1 MVYLKTKWFK
11 LDNAA
16 KIFPPTS
23 NKNDPKVFRFT
34 CILKEKIDQNILQE
48 SVNESLI
55 FFPNF
60 RSILKKGFFW
70 HYLETTNL
78 NPIIK
83 EEKKDICSSIYN
95 KNKKK
100 LLFRV
105 NYYKNRIN
113 LEVYHALT
121 DGTGALEFLKTI
133 VYIYVSKKYNIE
145 EFSFD
150 YDASLN
156 EKSSD
161 SFNKYYKFQLN
172 KIEKSNKVYQIK
184 GDKLNKINVINGC
197 MNTNDLISLAHKYN
211 TTLTCL
217 IVSIYILAIKENMD
231 LKDENKFIEIDVPV
245 NLRKYFKSQTARNF
259 FSVIKLKYKG
269 SNNLE
274 DIIKYVDRNLKDELK
289 KDNLFKTMNK
299 YANFEHNFLI
309 RLIPLFIKN
318 FILKI
323 IMRYIKSTSTVT
335 NLGIIKVDDL
345 IKDYIDSFEV
355 YVSTDKMQISMCSYL
370 DKLNISFTSIFDNMD
385 IIKNFYRKLS
395 SFGID
400 IIITTNKMG
409 GKNENMQKM

>member
-1 MVYLKTKWFK
+1 MKRKWFK

-16 KIFPPTS
+16 KIFPPVS
-23 NKNDPKVFRFT
+23 NKKDPKVFRFV
-34 CILKEKIDQNILQE
+34 CVLKENIDKDILQE
-48 SVNESLI
+48 SVQEALN

-70 HYLETTNL
+70 HYLETTDF

-83 EEKKDICSSIYN
+83 EEKKDICSPIYN
-95 KNKKK
+95 KKKKK

-133 VYIYVSKKYNIE
+133 VHIYISKKHNIE
-145 EFSFD
+145 EFNFD

-172 KIEKSNKVYQIK
+172 KIEKSNNVYRIK
-184 GDKLNKINVINGC
+184 GDKLDKIRVINGC
-197 MNTNDLISLAHKYN
+197 MNTKDLVDLAHKYN
-211 TTLTCL
+211 TTLTGL
-217 IVSIYILAIKENMD
+217 IVSIYILAIKENMN
-231 LKDENKFIEIDVPV
+231 LKDENKYICIDIPV

-259 FSVIKLKYKG
+259 FSVIKLKYNG
-269 SNNLE
+269 FDNLE
-274 DIIKYVDRNLKDELK
+274 DIIKYVDKNLKEELK

-299 YANFEHNFLI
+299 YAAFEHNFLI

-323 IMRYIKSTSTVT
+323 IIKFVKTTSTVT
-335 NLGIIKVDDL
+335 NLGIIKVDNS

-370 DKLNISFTSIFDNMD
+370 DKLNISFTSIFDSMD

-400 IIITTNKMG
+400 IIITTNKIE
-409 GKNENMQKM
+409 GKE

>member
-1 MVYLKTKWFK
+1 MKRKWFK

-16 KIFPPTS
+16 KIFPPVS
-23 NKNDPKVFRFT
+23 NKKDPKVFRFV
-34 CILKEKIDQNILQE
+34 CVLKENIDKDILQE
-48 SVNESLI
+48 AVNEALN

-70 HYLETTNL
+70 HYLETTDF

-83 EEKKDICSSIYN
+83 EEKKDICSPIYN
-95 KNKKK
+95 KRKKK

-133 VYIYVSKKYNIE
+133 VHIYISKKYDIE
-145 EFSFD
+145 EFNFD
-150 YDASLN
+150 YDASIN

-184 GDKLNKINVINGC
+184 GEKLNKIKVINGC
-197 MNTNDLISLAHKYN
+197 MNTKDLIDLAHNYN
-211 TTLTCL
+211 TTLTGL

-231 LKDENKFIEIDVPV
+231 LKDENKFITIDIPV

-259 FSVIKLKYKG
+259 FSVIKLKYNG
-269 SNNLE
+269 SDNLE
-274 DIIKYVDRNLKDELK
+274 DIIKYVDKNLKKELK

-299 YANFEHNFLI
+299 YATFEHNFLI
-309 RLIPLFIKN
+309 RLIPLFVKN

-323 IMRYIKSTSTVT
+323 IIKFVKTTSTVT
-335 NLGIIKVDDL
+335 NLGIIKVDDS

-355 YVSTDKMQISMCSYL
+355 YVSTDKIQISMCSYL

-395 SFGID
+395 SFGIE
-400 IIITTNKMG
+400 IIISSNNVEG
-409 GKNENMQKM
+409 EE

>member
-1 MVYLKTKWFK
+1 MKKKWFK

-16 KIFPPTS
+16 KIFPPVS
-23 NKNDPKVFRFT
+23 NRKDPKVFRFV
-34 CILKEKIDQNILQE
+34 CVLKENIDKNILQE
-48 SVNESLI
+48 SVNEALN

-70 HYLETTNL
+70 HYLETTDF

-83 EEKKDICSSIYN
+83 EEKKDICSPIYN

-133 VYIYVSKKYNIE
+133 VHIYISKKYDIE
-145 EFSFD
+145 EFNFD

-161 SFNKYYKFQLN
+161 SFNKYYQFLLN
-172 KIEKSNKVYQIK
+172 KIKKSAKVYQIK
-184 GDKLNKINVINGC
+184 GDKLNKIRVINGC
-197 MNTNDLISLAHKYN
+197 MNTKNLIDIAHKYN
-211 TTLTCL
+211 TTLTGL

-231 LKDENKFIEIDVPV
+231 LKDENKFITIDIPA

-259 FSVIKLKYKG
+259 FSVIKLKYNG

-274 DIIKYVDRNLKDELK
+274 DIIKYVDKNLKKELK

-299 YANFEHNFLI
+299 YATIEHNFLV
-309 RLIPLFIKN
+309 RLVPLFIKN
-318 FILKI
+318 IILRFASYLSNKDLT
-323 IMRYIKSTSTVT
+323 TSVT
-335 NLGIIKVDDL
+335 NLGVIKLPDE
-345 IKDYIDSFEV
+345 IKDFVDSFEV
-355 YVSTDKMQISMCSYL
+355 YVSTDKMQMAICSYL
-370 DKLNISFTSIFDNMD
+370 DKLNISFTSVFISTD
-385 IIKNFYRKLS
+385 IIKDFYRKLVS
-395 SFGID
+395 YGID
-400 IIITTNKMG
+400 ITIISNRL
-409 GKNENMQKM
+409 E

>member
-1 MVYLKTKWFK
+1 MKRKWFK

-16 KIFPPTS
+16 KIFPPVS
-23 NKNDPKVFRFT
+23 NKKDPKVFRFV
-34 CILKEKIDQNILQE
+34 CVLKENIDKDILQE
-48 SVNESLI
+48 SVNEALN

-70 HYLETTNL
+70 HYLETTDF

-83 EEKKDICSSIYN
+83 EEKKDICSPIYN
-95 KNKKK
+95 KKKKK

-133 VYIYVSKKYNIE
+133 VHIYISKKYNIE
-145 EFSFD
+145 EFNFD

-184 GDKLNKINVINGC
+184 GDKLNKIRVINGC
-197 MNTNDLISLAHKYN
+197 MNTKDLIDLAHKYN
-211 TTLTCL
+211 TTLTGL
-217 IVSIYILAIKENMD
+217 IVSIYILAIKENMN
-231 LKDENKFIEIDVPV
+231 LKDENNYICIDIPV

-259 FSVIKLKYKG
+259 FSVIKLKYNG
-269 SNNLE
+269 SDNLE
-274 DIIKYVDRNLKDELK
+274 EIIKYVDKNLKKELK

-299 YANFEHNFLI
+299 YATFEHNFLI
-309 RLIPLFIKN
+309 RLIPLFVKY

-323 IMRYIKSTSTVT
+323 IIKFVKTTSTVT
-335 NLGIIKVDDL
+335 NLGIIKVDDS

-370 DKLNISFTSIFDNMD
+370 DKLNIAFTSMFDNMD
-385 IIKNFYRKLS
+385 IIKCFYRKLS

-400 IIITTNKMG
+400 IIITS
-409 GKNENMQKM
+409 NEIEGVE

>member
-1 MVYLKTKWFK
+1 MKRKWFK

-16 KIFPPTS
+16 KIFPPVS
-23 NKNDPKVFRFT
+23 NKKDPKVFRFV
-34 CILKEKIDQNILQE
+34 CVLKGNVDKNILQE
-48 SVNESLI
+48 SVNEALN

-70 HYLETTNL
+70 HYLETTDF

-83 EEKKDICSSIYN
+83 EEKKDICSPIYN
-95 KNKKK
+95 KKKKK

-133 VYIYVSKKYNIE
+133 VHIYISKKYNIE
-145 EFSFD
+145 EFNFD

-184 GDKLNKINVINGC
+184 GDKLNKIRVINGC
-197 MNTNDLISLAHKYN
+197 MNTKDLIDLAHKYN
-211 TTLTCL
+211 TTLTGL
-217 IVSIYILAIKENMD
+217 IVSIYILAIKENMN
-231 LKDENKFIEIDVPV
+231 LKDENNYICIDIPV

-259 FSVIKLKYKG
+259 FSVIKLKYNG
-269 SNNLE
+269 SDNLE
-274 DIIKYVDRNLKDELK
+274 EIIKYVDKNLKKELK

-299 YANFEHNFLI
+299 YATFEHNFLI
-309 RLIPLFIKN
+309 RLIPLFVKN

-323 IMRYIKSTSTVT
+323 IIKFVKTTSTVT
-335 NLGIIKVDDL
+335 NLGIIKVDDS

-370 DKLNISFTSIFDNMD
+370 DKLNIAFTSMFDNMD
-385 IIKNFYRKLS
+385 IIKCFYRKLS

-400 IIITTNKMG
+400 IIITSNKIEG
-409 GKNENMQKM
+409 VE

>member
-1 MVYLKTKWFK
+1 
-11 LDNAA
+11 
-16 KIFPPTS
+16 
-23 NKNDPKVFRFT
+23 
-34 CILKEKIDQNILQE
+34 
-48 SVNESLI
+48 
-55 FFPNF
+55 
-60 RSILKKGFFW
+60 
-70 HYLETTNL
+70 
-78 NPIIK
+78 
-83 EEKKDICSSIYN
+83 
-95 KNKKK
+95 
-100 LLFRV
+100 
-105 NYYKNRIN
+105 
-113 LEVYHALT
+113 
-121 DGTGALEFLKTI
+121 
-133 VYIYVSKKYNIE
+133 
-145 EFSFD
+145 
-150 YDASLN
+150 
-156 EKSSD
+156 
-161 SFNKYYKFQLN
+161 
-172 KIEKSNKVYQIK
+172 
-184 GDKLNKINVINGC
+184 

-211 TTLTCL
+211 TTLTGL
-217 IVSIYILAIKENMD
+217 IVSIYILAIKDNMD

-400 IIITTNKMG
+400 IIIITNKMG

>member
-1 MVYLKTKWFK
+1 MKRKWFK

-16 KIFPPTS
+16 KIFPPVS
-23 NKNDPKVFRFT
+23 NKKDPKVFRFV
-34 CILKEKIDQNILQE
+34 CVLKENIDKDILQE
-48 SVNESLI
+48 SVNEALN

-70 HYLETTNL
+70 HYLETTDF

-83 EEKKDICSSIYN
+83 EEKKDICSPIYN
-95 KNKKK
+95 KKKKK

-133 VYIYVSKKYNIE
+133 VHIYISKKYNIE
-145 EFSFD
+145 EFNFD

-184 GDKLNKINVINGC
+184 GDKLNKIRVINGC
-197 MNTNDLISLAHKYN
+197 MNTKDLIDLAHKYN
-211 TTLTCL
+211 TTLTGL
-217 IVSIYILAIKENMD
+217 IVSIYILAIKENMN
-231 LKDENKFIEIDVPV
+231 LKDENNYICIDIPV

-259 FSVIKLKYKG
+259 FSVIKLKYNG
-269 SNNLE
+269 SDNLE
-274 DIIKYVDRNLKDELK
+274 DIIKYVDKNLKKELK

-299 YANFEHNFLI
+299 YATFEHNFLI
-309 RLIPLFIKN
+309 RLIPLFVKN

-323 IMRYIKSTSTVT
+323 IIKFVKTTSTVT
-335 NLGIIKVDDL
+335 NLGIIKVDDS

-370 DKLNISFTSIFDNMD
+370 DKLNIAFTSMFDNMD
-385 IIKNFYRKLS
+385 IIKCFYRKLS

-400 IIITTNKMG
+400 IIITS
-409 GKNENMQKM
+409 NEIEGVE

>member
-1 MVYLKTKWFK
+1 MKRKWFK

-16 KIFPPTS
+16 KIFPPVS
-23 NKNDPKVFRFT
+23 NKKDPKVFRFV
-34 CILKEKIDQNILQE
+34 CVLKENIDKDILQE
-48 SVNESLI
+48 AVNEALN

-70 HYLETTNL
+70 HYLETTDF

-83 EEKKDICSSIYN
+83 EEKKDICSPIYN
-95 KNKKK
+95 KRKKK

-133 VYIYVSKKYNIE
+133 VHIYISKKYDIE
-145 EFSFD
+145 EFNFD
-150 YDASLN
+150 YDASIN
-156 EKSSD
+156 EKSTD

-172 KIEKSNKVYQIK
+172 KIEKPNKVYQIK
-184 GDKLNKINVINGC
+184 GEKLNKIRVINGC
-197 MNTNDLISLAHKYN
+197 MNTKDLIDLAHKYN
-211 TTLTCL
+211 TTLTGL
-217 IVSIYILAIKENMD
+217 IVSIYILAIKENMN
-231 LKDENKFIEIDVPV
+231 LKDGNKFITIDIPV

-259 FSVIKLKYKG
+259 FSVIKLKYNG
-269 SNNLE
+269 SDNLE
-274 DIIKYVDRNLKDELK
+274 DIIKYVDKNLKKGLK

-299 YANFEHNFLI
+299 YATFEHNFLI
-309 RLIPLFIKN
+309 RLIPLFVKN

-323 IMRYIKSTSTVT
+323 IIKFVKTTSTVT
-335 NLGIIKVDDL
+335 NLGIIKVDDS

-400 IIITTNKMG
+400 IIISSNNVEG
-409 GKNENMQKM
+409 VE

>member
-1 MVYLKTKWFK
+1 MKKKWFK

-16 KIFPPTS
+16 KIFPPVS
-23 NKNDPKVFRFT
+23 NRKDPKVFRFV
-34 CILKEKIDQNILQE
+34 CVLKENIDKNILQE
-48 SVNESLI
+48 SVNEALN

-70 HYLETTNL
+70 HYLETTDF
-78 NPIIK
+78 NPNIK
-83 EEKKDICSSIYN
+83 EEKKDICSPIYN
-95 KNKKK
+95 KRKKK

-133 VYIYVSKKYNIE
+133 VHIYISKKYDIE
-145 EFSFD
+145 EFNFD
-150 YDASLN
+150 YDASIN

-184 GDKLNKINVINGC
+184 GDKLNKIRVINGC
-197 MNTNDLISLAHKYN
+197 MNTKDLIDLAHKYN
-211 TTLTCL
+211 TTLTGL
-217 IVSIYILAIKENMD
+217 IVSIYILAIKENMN
-231 LKDENKFIEIDVPV
+231 LKDGNKFITIDIPV

-259 FSVIKLKYKG
+259 FSVIKLKYNG
-269 SNNLE
+269 SDNLE
-274 DIIKYVDRNLKDELK
+274 DIIKYVDKNLKKGLK

-299 YANFEHNFLI
+299 YATFEHNFLI
-309 RLIPLFIKN
+309 RLIPLFVKN

-323 IMRYIKSTSTVT
+323 IIKFVKTTSTVT
-335 NLGIIKVDDL
+335 NLGIIKVDDS

-395 SFGID
+395 SFGIE
-400 IIITTNKMG
+400 IIISSNNVEG
-409 GKNENMQKM
+409 VE

>member
-1 MVYLKTKWFK
+1 
-11 LDNAA
+11 
-16 KIFPPTS
+16 
-23 NKNDPKVFRFT
+23 
-34 CILKEKIDQNILQE
+34 
-48 SVNESLI
+48 
-55 FFPNF
+55 
-60 RSILKKGFFW
+60 
-70 HYLETTNL
+70 
-78 NPIIK
+78 
-83 EEKKDICSSIYN
+83 
-95 KNKKK
+95 
-100 LLFRV
+100 
-105 NYYKNRIN
+105 
-113 LEVYHALT
+113 
-121 DGTGALEFLKTI
+121 
-133 VYIYVSKKYNIE
+133 
-145 EFSFD
+145 
-150 YDASLN
+150 
-156 EKSSD
+156 
-161 SFNKYYKFQLN
+161 
-172 KIEKSNKVYQIK
+172 
-184 GDKLNKINVINGC
+184 
-197 MNTNDLISLAHKYN
+197 
-211 TTLTCL
+211 
-217 IVSIYILAIKENMD
+217 MD

-299 YANFEHNFLI
+299 YANFEHDFLI

-395 SFGID
+395 SFSID

>member
-1 MVYLKTKWFK
+1 MKRKWFK

-16 KIFPPTS
+16 KIFPPVS
-23 NKNDPKVFRFT
+23 NKKDPKVFRFT
-34 CILKEKIDQNILQE
+34 CVLKENIDKNILQE
-48 SVNESLI
+48 SVNEALN

-70 HYLETTNL
+70 HYLETTDF

-83 EEKKDICSSIYN
+83 EEKKDICSPIYN
-95 KNKKK
+95 KKKKK

-133 VYIYVSKKYNIE
+133 VHIYISKKYNID
-145 EFSFD
+145 EFNFD

-172 KIEKSNKVYQIK
+172 KLEKSNRVYQIK
-184 GDKLNKINVINGC
+184 GDKLNKIRVINGC
-197 MNTNDLISLAHKYN
+197 MNTKDLIDLAHKYN
-211 TTLTCL
+211 TTLTGL
-217 IVSIYILAIKENMD
+217 ITSIYILSIKENMN
-231 LKDENKFIEIDVPV
+231 LKDENKFITIDIPV

-259 FSVIKLKYKG
+259 FSVIKLKYNG
-269 SNNLE
+269 SSNLE
-274 DIIKYVDRNLKDELK
+274 DIINYVDNHLKEELK
-289 KDNLFKTMNK
+289 KDNLFKTMNR
-299 YANFEHNFLI
+299 YATFEHNFLI
-309 RLIPLFIKN
+309 RLVPLFIKN
-318 FILKI
+318 IILKI
-323 IMRYIKSTSTVT
+323 IIKFVKTTTTVT
-335 NLGIIKVDDL
+335 NLGIINVDDS
-345 IKDYIDSFEV
+345 IKNYIDSFEV

-370 DKLNISFTSIFDNMD
+370 DKLNISFTSIFDSMD

-400 IIITTNKMG
+400 IIITTNKIE
-409 GKNENMQKM
+409 GKE

>member
-1 MVYLKTKWFK
+1 MKRKWFK

-16 KIFPPTS
+16 KIFPPVS
-23 NKNDPKVFRFT
+23 NKKDPKVFRFV
-34 CILKEKIDQNILQE
+34 CVLKENIDKNILQE
-48 SVNESLI
+48 SVNEALN

-70 HYLETTNL
+70 HYLETTDF

-83 EEKKDICSSIYN
+83 EEKKDICSPIYN

-133 VYIYVSKKYNIE
+133 VHIYISKKYDIE
-145 EFSFD
+145 EFNFD
-150 YDASLN
+150 YDASIN

-172 KIEKSNKVYQIK
+172 KIEKPNKVYQIK
-184 GDKLNKINVINGC
+184 GEKLNKIRVINGC
-197 MNTNDLISLAHKYN
+197 MNTKDLIDLAHNHN
-211 TTLTCL
+211 TTLTGL

-231 LKDENKFIEIDVPV
+231 LKDENKFITIDIPV

-259 FSVIKLKYKG
+259 FSVIKLKYNG
-269 SNNLE
+269 SDNLE
-274 DIIKYVDRNLKDELK
+274 DIIKYVDKNLKKELK

-299 YANFEHNFLI
+299 SATFEHNFLI
-309 RLIPLFIKN
+309 RLIPLFVKN

-323 IMRYIKSTSTVT
+323 IIKFVKTTSTVT
-335 NLGIIKVDDL
+335 NLGIIKVDDS

-370 DKLNISFTSIFDNMD
+370 NKLNISFTSIFDNMD
-385 IIKNFYRKLS
+385 IIKDFYRKLS

-400 IIITTNKMG
+400 IIISSNNVEG
-409 GKNENMQKM
+409 VE

>member
-1 MVYLKTKWFK
+1 MKRKWFK

-16 KIFPPTS
+16 KIFPPVS
-23 NKNDPKVFRFT
+23 NKKDPKVFRFV
-34 CILKEKIDQNILQE
+34 CVLKENIDKDILQE
-48 SVNESLI
+48 SVNEALN

-70 HYLETTNL
+70 HYLETTDF

-83 EEKKDICSSIYN
+83 EEKKDICSPIYN
-95 KNKKK
+95 KKKKK

-133 VYIYVSKKYNIE
+133 VHIYISKKYNIE
-145 EFSFD
+145 EFNFD

-184 GDKLNKINVINGC
+184 GDKLNKIRVINGC
-197 MNTNDLISLAHKYN
+197 MNTKDLIDLAHKYN
-211 TTLTCL
+211 TTLTGL
-217 IVSIYILAIKENMD
+217 IVSIYILAIKENMN
-231 LKDENKFIEIDVPV
+231 LKDENNYICIDIPV

-259 FSVIKLKYKG
+259 FSVIKLKYNG
-269 SNNLE
+269 SDNLE
-274 DIIKYVDRNLKDELK
+274 EIIKYVDKNLKKELK

-299 YANFEHNFLI
+299 YATFEHNFLI
-309 RLIPLFIKN
+309 RLIPLFVKN

-323 IMRYIKSTSTVT
+323 IIKFVKTTSTVT
-335 NLGIIKVDDL
+335 NLGIIKVDDS

-370 DKLNISFTSIFDNMD
+370 DKLNIAFTSMFDNMD
-385 IIKNFYRKLS
+385 IIKCFYRKLS

-400 IIITTNKMG
+400 IIITS
-409 GKNENMQKM
+409 NEIEGVE

>member
-1 MVYLKTKWFK
+1 MKKKWFK

-16 KIFPPTS
+16 KIFPPVS
-23 NKNDPKVFRFT
+23 NRKDPKVFRFV
-34 CILKEKIDQNILQE
+34 CVLKENIDKNILQE
-48 SVNESLI
+48 SVNEALN

-70 HYLETTNL
+70 HYLETTDF

-83 EEKKDICSSIYN
+83 EEKKDICSPIYN

-133 VYIYVSKKYNIE
+133 VHIYISKKYDIE
-145 EFSFD
+145 EFNFD
-150 YDASLN
+150 YDASIN

-172 KIEKSNKVYQIK
+172 KIEKPNKVYQIK
-184 GDKLNKINVINGC
+184 GEKLNKIRVINGC
-197 MNTNDLISLAHKYN
+197 MNTKDLIDLAHKYN
-211 TTLTCL
+211 TTLTGL
-217 IVSIYILAIKENMD
+217 IVSIYILAIKENMN
-231 LKDENKFIEIDVPV
+231 LKDGNKFITIDIPV

-259 FSVIKLKYKG
+259 FSVIKLKYNG
-269 SNNLE
+269 SDNLK
-274 DIIKYVDRNLKDELK
+274 DIIKYVDKNLKKELK

-299 YANFEHNFLI
+299 YATFEHNFLI

-318 FILKI
+318 IVLKI
-323 IMRYIKSTSTVT
+323 IIKFVKTTTTVT
-335 NLGIIKVDDL
+335 NLGIIKVDDS

-385 IIKNFYRKLS
+385 IIKDFYRKLS

-400 IIITTNKMG
+400 IIISSNNVEG
-409 GKNENMQKM
+409 VE

>member
-1 MVYLKTKWFK
+1 MKRKWFK

-16 KIFPPTS
+16 KIFPPVS
-23 NKNDPKVFRFT
+23 NKKDPKVFRFV
-34 CILKEKIDQNILQE
+34 CVLKENIDKDILQE
-48 SVNESLI
+48 SVQEALN

-70 HYLETTNL
+70 HYLETTDF

-83 EEKKDICSSIYN
+83 EEKKDICSPIYN
-95 KNKKK
+95 KKKKK

-133 VYIYVSKKYNIE
+133 VHIYISKKYNIE
-145 EFSFD
+145 EFNFD

-172 KIEKSNKVYQIK
+172 KIEKSNKVYRIK
-184 GDKLNKINVINGC
+184 GEKLDKIRVINGC
-197 MNTNDLISLAHKYN
+197 MNTKDLVDLAHKYN
-211 TTLTCL
+211 TTLTGL
-217 IVSIYILAIKENMD
+217 IVSIYILAIKENMN
-231 LKDENKFIEIDVPV
+231 LKDENKYICIDIPV

-259 FSVIKLKYKG
+259 FSVIKLKYNG
-269 SNNLE
+269 SDNLE
-274 DIIKYVDRNLKDELK
+274 DIIKYVDKNLKKGLK

-299 YANFEHNFLI
+299 YATFEHNFLI

-323 IMRYIKSTSTVT
+323 IIKFVKTTSTVT
-335 NLGIIKVDDL
+335 NLGIIKVDDS

-370 DKLNISFTSIFDNMD
+370 DKLNISFSSIFDSMD

-400 IIITTNKMG
+400 IIITTNKIE
-409 GKNENMQKM
+409 GKE